1 MEKEMTFEEALVQL
15 ETVVKKLEKPDLP
28 LEESIKLFE
37 EGMRLSRLC
46 NTKLDQ
52 AQQRVELLQ
61 KQASGEIKPTPFEA
75 KSVKEPAPLV
85 DAEQATLDDYLADS
99 DEETPL

>member
-15 ETVVKKLEKPDLP
+15 EAVVKKLEKPDLP

-37 EGMRLSRLC
+37 EGMRLSTLC

-61 KQASGEIKPTPFEA
+61 KQASGEIKPVPFEA
-75 KSVKEPAPLV
+75 KGEKEPAVLM
-85 DAEQATLDDYLADS
+85 DAEQATLDDYLVDG